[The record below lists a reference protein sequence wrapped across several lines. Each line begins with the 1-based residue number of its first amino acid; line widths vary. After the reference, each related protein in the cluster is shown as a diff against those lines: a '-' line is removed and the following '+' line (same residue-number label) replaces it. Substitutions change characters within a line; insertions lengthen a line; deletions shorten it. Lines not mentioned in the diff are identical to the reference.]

1 LEKKKAKRRKLEGNE
16 KMQKKKKEY
25 TVDYNSNPQ
34 CFVCGG
40 TVITPHHLDIVKSKE
55 KTS

>member
-1 LEKKKAKRRKLEGNE
+1 LEKKKQKGESWKEM
-16 KMQKKKKEY
+16 KKCKKKKKEY